1 MILRWFI
8 SKAVRE
14 ACIVHKHY
22 RRLLSAQCDT
32 LSPQAIGAVEAALQ
46 KLNEAIRSGENKGAL
61 RIKAEEL
68 QFAGEK
74 WLKPYPHPVWREN
87 VEVLLVALAVA
98 MGIRTFFLQPFK
110 IPTGSMQ
117 PTLFGVTSKPDF
129 GKVEF
134 WRNEEDPVEKQKV
147 QDEITAQI
155 KQRNSVQ
162 IPTGWERVKDW
173 FKGESFLHV
182 VAQNDGEVQF
192 ISKPTK
198 FLIFN
203 LKQTIVIGGHPQTI
217 WFPPDYGEQPLEVRA
232 GFSIPVGPGQSIDLF
247 KGHVF
252 HKGDTVINM
261 RVSAGDHLFVDRM
274 SYNFRKPDRGEIVVF
289 ETRGIHHPRMPQD
302 EFYIKRLVAL
312 PGEKVQVGNDRHL
325 RINGN
330 RLDASTPHF
339 ARVYGF
345 NPDQP
350 PEESKFSGHV
360 NGAVAE
366 KFDLY
371 PNLAPNFPDEN
382 TVYTNELFEVTNI
395 ITGAGQDIDSYMV
408 MGDNTCNSFDSRAWG
423 PFPAKN
429 VIGKSFFVYWPL
441 TDRFGWGNE

>member
-1 MILRWFI
+1 MILRWLF

-22 RRLLSAQCDT
+22 RRLLAAQRDL
-32 LSPQAIGAVEAALQ
+32 LSPQAIGAVEAAL
-46 KLNEAIRSGENKGAL
+46 LNLKQAIASGANTGVL

-74 WLKPYPHPVWREN
+74 WLKPYPHPLWREN

-117 PTLFGVTSKPDF
+117 PTLFGVTSEPDF

-134 WRNEEDPVEKQKV
+134 WRNAEDPVEKKKV
-147 QDEITAQI
+147 QDEIAAQF
-155 KQRNSVQ
+155 KQRNTLK
-162 IPTGWERVKDW
+162 IPTGWERVKEW
-173 FKGESFLHV
+173 FKGNSFLHV
-182 VAQNDGEVQF
+182 VAQNEGELQS
-192 ISKPTK
+192 ISKPVK

-203 LKQTIVIGGHPQTI
+203 IKQTIVIGGHAQTI

-232 GFSIPVGPGQSIDLF
+232 GFNVPVGGGQHINLF
-247 KGHVF
+247 AGHVF
-252 HKGDTVINM
+252 RKGEAVLNM
-261 RVSAGDHLFVDRM
+261 EVSAGDHLFVDRM

-289 ETRGIHHPRMPQD
+289 ETRGIPNPRMPQD
-302 EFYIKRLVAL
+302 QFYIKRLVAL
-312 PGEKVQVGNDRHL
+312 PHEHVQVGNDRHL
-325 RINGN
+325 RINGV

-339 ARVYGF
+339 ERVYGF

-350 PEESKFSGHV
+350 PRESQFSGHV
-360 NGAVAE
+360 NNAVAE

-371 PNLAPNFPDEN
+371 PNLAPNFADGD
-382 TVYTNELFEVTNI
+382 TVFTNEFFEVTNL
-395 ITGAGQDIDSYMV
+395 ITGDGHDIDSYMV

-441 TDRFGWGNE
+441 TDRFGWGNR